1 MLMTGKQITLLL
13 DYRRTLWSSVRR
25 MRTDFS
31 LDVNAVLGSFLDRGY
46 QVHVMEFS
54 ELDLRSSYNDSI
66 FIYQSSEDSGL
77 LYKGFIEDWIY
88 ALQLQG
94 AVVIPEYKYLLAH
107 HNKCFMELLRDLTPN
122 SNVQSTKAR
131 CFGTYEE
138 IAKADLTY
146 PVVLKPSAGARGT
159 GVCVANNRT
168 ELLRKAKILMRS
180 FSLFELANELRK
192 RILLKRYVIRSLH
205 RRKLIAQDF
214 FSGLSNDFKVLCYWD
229 RYYILKRSVR
239 RGDFRASGSGKFG
252 WITQPPIE
260 LLEFADS
267 IRWSLNVPCISMD
280 IGMSNNRAVLFEM
293 QFVSFGTLTLEKSEG
308 YFIRKDSDWRF
319 VQEKPNLEKTFVYS
333 LIKHIEHNGF

>member
-1 MLMTGKQITLLL
+1 MTDRPICLLL

-25 MRTDFS
+25 AKIDFS
-31 LDVNAVLGSFLDRGY
+31 MDVSAVVNAFGDHGY
-46 QVHVMEFS
+46 QIHVMEFS
-54 ELDLRSSYNDSI
+54 ELDLRSNHRDKI
-66 FIYQSSEDSGL
+66 FVYQSSEDREL
-77 LYKGFIEDWIY
+77 LYKSFIEDWIY

-94 AVVIPEYKYLLAH
+94 AVVVPEYKYLLAH

-122 SNVQSTKAR
+122 SNVRSSKAR

-138 IAKADLTY
+138 IKKTDLAY

-168 ELLRKAKILMRS
+168 ELLRKAKTLMRS

-192 RILLKRYVIRSLH
+192 RILLKGYVIRSLH

-229 RYYILKRSVR
+229 RYYVLKRRVR
-239 RGDFRASGSGKFG
+239 KNDFRASGSGMFE
-252 WITQPPIE
+252 WIREAPTG

-267 IRWSLNVPCISMD
+267 VRMSFNVPCISMD
-280 IGMSNNRAVLFEM
+280 IGMSNSQTVLFEM
-293 QFVSFGTLTLEKSEG
+293 QFISFGTLTLEKSEG
-308 YFIRKDSDWRF
+308 YFTREEGGWHW
-319 VQEKPNLEKTFVYS
+319 VPEKPYLEKTFVYS
-333 LIKHIEHNGF
+333 IIQFIEHNDL